1 MDVNQL
7 LKALDNEENGKLMNM
22 TTQKIKKLTLEI
34 LQELQ
39 MPKETLKE
47 YYRKLHGYI
56 YVEDINDLKHG
67 SFIRWI
73 NIKDPENLYLT
84 NGGIL
89 SEIKVTNNG
98 VCIVCKSFAKKHYQ
112 IQMEECL
119 IFQKLSGQE
128 MVLLSALDYLEK

>member
-1 MDVNQL
+1 MDVEKL

-22 TTQKIKKLTLEI
+22 TNDKIKKMNFEI
-34 LQELQ
+34 LRELHLSRELLVEY
-39 MPKETLKE
+39 MKKLKN
-47 YYRKLHGYI
+47 YM
-56 YVEDINDLKHG
+56 YVEEMDDLKHG

-73 NIKDPENLYLT
+73 NIKDPDNLHLT

-89 SEIKVTNNG
+89 SEIKVIDTG
-98 VCIVCKSFAKKHYQ
+98 VCIVCKSFSHRHFQ

-128 MVLLSALDYLEK
+128 QVLLSALDHLAK

>member
-47 YYRKLHGYI
+47 YYRKL
-56 YVEDINDLKHG
+56 N
-67 SFIRWI
+67 
-73 NIKDPENLYLT
+73 
-84 NGGIL
+84 
-89 SEIKVTNNG
+89 
-98 VCIVCKSFAKKHYQ
+98 
-112 IQMEECL
+112 
-119 IFQKLSGQE
+119 
-128 MVLLSALDYLEK
+128 